1 MAKVKLT
8 PLVEQVHGQ
17 LGDLVFRR
25 TRNGGTSLIRKADMS
40 KVKWSPA
47 QSAHRQRF
55 RKAIAYARSAMNDP
69 QLKSK
74 YEKAAAK
81 NGKRA
86 FEMAVSDFFQ
96 NRGNEGNG

>member
-1 MAKVKLT
+1 
-8 PLVEQVHGQ
+8 
-17 LGDLVFRR
+17 
-25 TRNGGTSLIRKADMS
+25 
-40 KVKWSPA
+40 
-47 QSAHRQRF
+47 
-55 RKAIAYARSAMNDP
+55 MNDP

-96 NRGNEGNG
+96 NKGE